1 MSTPDTDGK
10 KVPPFTSF
18 RLAPAIQ
25 KADSCCCEEHCA
37 SSAPVSTAVAG
48 TRYTENL
55 RHGLRRLR
63 PKSGECGPPN
73 SRRQPRRK
81 CCSPPKS

>member
-10 KVPPFTSF
+10 KAPPFTSF

-48 TRYTENL
+48 TRYT
-55 RHGLRRLR
+55 
-63 PKSGECGPPN
+63 
-73 SRRQPRRK
+73 
-81 CCSPPKS
+81 